1 MKITVSHYLPMTWRA
16 CSYTLMVLLA
26 IAAIATTASMG
37 IAPEDVTQSR
47 VATLAMQSQPQTD
60 PGTRL
65 VLLVA
70 GSLAI
75 LFTYR
80 RAIANMRSRP

>member
-1 MKITVSHYLPMTWRA
+1 MRVTVSHYLPMTWRA
-16 CSYTLMVLLA
+16 CSYTFMVLLA

-37 IAPEDVTQSR
+37 IAPDDVTQAR
-47 VATLAMQSQPQTD
+47 TATLAMQAAPQTD

-80 RAIANMRSRP
+80 RAIMNMRSRP